1 MYYRKDSDN
10 GKNQI
15 QYLRDN
21 EKVQQNT
28 GQKPIPEFFLEQLL
42 LYDRI
47 NGWKAGK
54 GGEGEEFSFRQAV
67 FEVPVMWLCPG
78 DYGIYRIYLSNLYP
92 QGEAQT
98 HDPEINKSLTVPGA
112 LKKKKVLN
120 AVFKVILF
128 RMKSDK
134 KKC

>member
-1 MYYRKDSDN
+1 MKRYNKTQDKS
-10 GKNQI
+10 
-15 QYLRDN
+15 LF
-21 EKVQQNT
+21 
-28 GQKPIPEFFLEQLL
+28 PSFFLSSFY
-42 LYDRI
+42 YDRI

-112 LKKKKVLN
+112 LKKKKSFKCCVQGNFIQNEEWQEKVL
-120 AVFKVILF
+120 I
-128 RMKSDK
+128 
-134 KKC
+134 